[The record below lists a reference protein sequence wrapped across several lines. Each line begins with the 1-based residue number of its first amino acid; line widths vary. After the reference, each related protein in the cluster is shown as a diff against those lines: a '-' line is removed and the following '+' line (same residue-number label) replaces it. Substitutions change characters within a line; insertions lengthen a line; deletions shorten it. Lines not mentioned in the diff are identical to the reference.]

1 MNLAKLAVS
10 AAALSVVL
18 GSTALAQTSEPSSVI
33 GCLHMQKK
41 VTAALD
47 ANQSSPNYASA
58 KTQAQGAAGFCS
70 QGLYKIGVNGYAKA
84 LELLGQD
91 S

>member
-1 MNLAKLAVS
+1 MNLSKYIVS
-10 AAALSVVL
+10 AAALSVML
-18 GSTALAQTSEPSSVI
+18 GTAAVAQTDEPASVI

-41 VTAALD
+41 VSAALD
-47 ANQSSPNYASA
+47 ANQQSQNYAEA

-70 QGLYKIGVNGYAKA
+70 QGLYKIGVNGYSKA
-84 LELLGQD
+84 LELLGA

>member
-1 MNLAKLAVS
+1 MSLTKYAVS
-10 AAALSVVL
+10 AAALSLLV
-18 GSTALAQTSEPSSVI
+18 GTAAFAQSDEPATAV

-41 VTAALD
+41 VTTALD
-47 ANQSSPNYASA
+47 ANQQSSNYAAA

-70 QGLYKIGVNGYAKA
+70 QGLYKVGVNGYAKA
-84 LELLGQD
+84 LELLGA